1 MAVALVF
8 TALVSTSG
16 VASEDNAVHV
26 RSRSFA
32 LEYEVNDQAL
42 PLDLVQLWYTTD
54 RGKSWNDF
62 VLDEDRQSPVVF
74 EAPREGLFG
83 FTLILTNA
91 TGPSGST
98 PQPGDTPQ
106 IWAFVDYTPPVVQL
120 HPLRQTSLLGQRVL
134 QIRWTAIDAH
144 LDSRPLTLEYRQP
157 PDTVWR
163 SVVGDPLANTGRFDW
178 RLPETLLGSVA
189 IRLTVSDLGGHRVNS
204 KEQVAELAVEVA
216 SEVAGVSTAQPFRNT
231 SGEATASLAG
241 SPRSRERA
249 QRLFDQAMAL
259 QDRGEYREGII
270 RLREAVKLD
279 PHRAEAFAEM
289 GAMLYR
295 IGDSERALGAFEL
308 ALRQDPNMR
317 SALRGAAMLY
327 RRRDDHPRAAALL
340 RTILRRQPDDAEV
353 WMNLGDVAV
362 FQGDEILA
370 RECYTRASRVDP
382 SAEGVIADARKR
394 LDLMARASRN
404 YHPTND
410 N

>member
-1 MAVALVF
+1 
-8 TALVSTSG
+8 
-16 VASEDNAVHV
+16 
-26 RSRSFA
+26 
-32 LEYEVNDQAL
+32 
-42 PLDLVQLWYTTD
+42 
-54 RGKSWNDF
+54 
-62 VLDEDRQSPVVF
+62 
-74 EAPREGLFG
+74 
-83 FTLILTNA
+83 
-91 TGPSGST
+91 
-98 PQPGDTPQ
+98 
-106 IWAFVDYTPPVVQL
+106 
-120 HPLRQTSLLGQRVL
+120 
-134 QIRWTAIDAH
+134 
-144 LDSRPLTLEYRQP
+144 
-157 PDTVWR
+157 
-163 SVVGDPLANTGRFDW
+163 
-178 RLPETLLGSVA
+178 
-189 IRLTVSDLGGHRVNS
+189 
-204 KEQVAELAVEVA
+204 
-216 SEVAGVSTAQPFRNT
+216 
-231 SGEATASLAG
+231 
-241 SPRSRERA
+241 
-249 QRLFDQAMAL
+249 MAL